1 MAEGLVFKNGYS
13 TAAEV
18 IAFRKND
25 SALCN
30 NCRITEFVV
39 DNYSN
44 PQRFESDYWVGMYG
58 KNNRFD
64 HNYLAG
70 KSNLG
75 VTLAVRLTSEASRE
89 NNHVIDHNY
98 FGPRPVLGSNG
109 GETIRIGT
117 SPYSLTNSKTLVENN
132 YFDRCNGEHEIMSNK
147 SCQNTYRNNTF
158 FECQG
163 TLTMRHGNE
172 TLVENNYFF
181 GNGKPN
187 TGGIRIINESQK
199 VINNYCEGLTGYRF
213 RGALVI
219 MNGVPNSAPNRYVQV
234 KNSVA
239 SNNTFIN
246 CDYIQLAAG
255 SDKERTA
262 TPQSTTIANN
272 IIYNEK
278 KPDVFTVYDDISGI
292 TFKNNLVSPNIKLFQ
307 KAGFTPKEIGFKR
320 NAQGLLMPTEN
331 LAAGM
336 KGMGE
341 IATLQNTGV
350 SWYQRHNEETFGSGK
365 IIRAKAGENTL
376 ADALQKSGA
385 GDIIELTDAGEYL
398 LTQTVDILHPIT
410 IRAAAGLSGKPTL
423 KFRKTTLFNMENGGA
438 LSLEG
443 LIVSGKEADDM
454 AGNAVIRTSRQP
466 MNHNYKLLINNCD
479 FKDMDVNY
487 TFDLLKVYQSTFA
500 DSIVLRNSTFSN
512 ITGSVL
518 PLNKET
524 EDIGIYNAE
533 KVVIENCKFT
543 NIGSAVLNLYRGGS
557 DESTFGPMLT
567 IKNSTFEKIGKDK
580 HNTSDAS
587 LLLHGVQ
594 LADIRNNQ
602 FKDSQPIKLH
612 MVNGDP
618 VTNIENCEF
627 INTPKII
634 ANDAPYHTQNVTYK

>member
-1 MAEGLVFKNGYS
+1 MRLPALLIFCAFIVAAPCVAQTTVVHNLNEFKRAVKTAKPGSKIVLANGVWKDVELVFDGTGTKEKPIVLSVETKGKVTLEGKSNFKMAGKYLVAEGLVFKNGYS
-13 TAAEV
+13 TAPEV

-30 NCRITEFVV
+30 NCRITECVV

-64 HNYLAG
+64 HNYLVG

-89 NNHVIDHNY
+89 NDHRIDHNY
-98 FGPRPVLGSNG
+98 FGPRPILGSNG

-117 SPYSLTNSKTLVENN
+117 SPYSLTNSRTLVENN
-132 YFDRCNGEHEIMSNK
+132 YFDRCNGEHEIVSNK

-234 KNSVA
+234 KNSLA

-292 TFKNNLVSPNIKLFQ
+292 TFKNNLVSPNIQLFQ
-307 KAGFTPKEIGFKR
+307 KAGFTSKEIRFTR
-320 NAQGLLMPTEN
+320 DANGLLIPASN
-331 LAAGM
+331 LDAGM
-336 KGMGE
+336 KNKGE
-341 IATLQNTGV
+341 MATPQNTGV
-350 SWYQRHNEETFGSGK
+350 SWYPRHNAEQTFGSGK
-365 IIRAKAGENTL
+365 IIRIQSGENTL
-376 ADALQKSGA
+376 AGAVQQSRA
-385 GDIIELTDAGEYL
+385 GDIIELMDAGDYL
-398 LTQTVDILHPIT
+398 LTETVDVFHPIT
-410 IRAAAGLSGKPTL
+410 IRAAAGLSGKPSL
-423 KFRKTTLFNMENGGA
+423 KFRKTTPLQY
-438 LSLEG
+438 
-443 LIVSGKEADDM
+443 GKRW
-454 AGNAVIRTSRQP
+454 G
-466 MNHNYKLLINNCD
+466 
-479 FKDMDVNY
+479 F
-487 TFDLLKVYQSTFA
+487 
-500 DSIVLRNSTFSN
+500 
-512 ITGSVL
+512 ITGWI
-518 PLNKET
+518 
-524 EDIGIYNAE
+524 D
-533 KVVIENCKFT
+533 CF
-543 NIGSAVLNLYRGGS
+543 R
-557 DESTFGPMLT
+557 
-567 IKNSTFEKIGKDK
+567 
-580 HNTSDAS
+580 
-587 LLLHGVQ
+587 
-594 LADIRNNQ
+594 
-602 FKDSQPIKLH
+602 
-612 MVNGDP
+612 
-618 VTNIENCEF
+618 
-627 INTPKII
+627 
-634 ANDAPYHTQNVTYK
+634 